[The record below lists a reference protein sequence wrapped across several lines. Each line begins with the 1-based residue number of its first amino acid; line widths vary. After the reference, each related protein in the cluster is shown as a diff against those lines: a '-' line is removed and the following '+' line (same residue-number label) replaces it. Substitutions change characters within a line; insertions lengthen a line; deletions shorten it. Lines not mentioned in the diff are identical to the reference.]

1 MFGFILLLCL
11 FWILLSGH
19 FEPLMLGL
27 GLASIALTVFL
38 ATRMNLIDDESYPF
52 HLFSRFP
59 AFFVYIFN
67 EIIKANI
74 DVVKRIITLKKHSSS
89 ISPQLINIP
98 VPQKSDL
105 GRVIYA
111 NSITLTPGTVSVT
124 LSNDSLTIHA
134 LTKEAAEDLAEGNMA
149 KNIPDSPDSVKN
161 N

>member
-1 MFGFILLLCL
+1 MKMFGVTLLLCL

-38 ATRMNLIDDESYPF
+38 ATRMKLIDNESYPF
-52 HLFSRFP
+52 NLFSQFP
-59 AFFVYIFN
+59 AFFIYILN
-67 EIIKANI
+67 EIVKANI
-74 DVVKRIITLKKHSSS
+74 DVVKRIMTPSS
-89 ISPQLINIP
+89 ISPQLVDIP

-111 NSITLTPGTVSVT
+111 NSITLTPGTVSVA
-124 LSNDSLTIHA
+124 LSKDTLTIHA
-134 LTKEAAEDLAEGNMA
+134 LTKKAAEDLAGGSMA
-149 KNIPDSPDSVKN
+149 RNIPDSPDSVKN